1 MSEWIRFGVCAFF
14 VLVALLCFVTET
26 LGIYRFRAMLPR
38 LHAAAIGDTVGM
50 LAAILAAVTARGFSF
65 ASFKLLAVWIV
76 MAVAAP
82 VSSHLLARLE
92 CLRAGKGDIQMQ
104 QEKEGESDGSEL

>member
-26 LGIYRFRAMLPR
+26 LGIYRFRRMLPR

-50 LAAILAAVTARGFSF
+50 LAAVIAAVTARGFSF
-65 ASFKLLAVWIV
+65 ASCKLLAVWII

-82 VSSHLLARLE
+82 VSAHLLARLE
-92 CLRAGKGDIQMQ
+92 CLRAGKGNIQMQ
-104 QEKEGESDGSEL
+104 QEKEGDTNEH